1 MTVILETAAYT
12 AHKQE
17 KLTLSEKTQKT
28 TDQKGQIRSLYRHVY
43 SKYINTE
50 PVLSFG
56 VMCTKK
62 WNVSYEDYTHAL
74 NQRYMSWPFKSVC
87 VSRCVLWEKVHRSFI
102 NLLSSPH
109 SYQGRKT
116 VWSHADSS
124 WGYYPYSLFLRT
136 QPFIYTH
143 IKSNGKRPIIFND
156 RETNI
161 SRLPLWKLQSITLT

>member
-1 MTVILETAAYT
+1 MNLKFTVSHWVLAYIMTVILETAAYT

-62 WNVSYEDYTHAL
+62 WNVSYEDYMHAL

-109 SYQGRKT
+109 SF
-116 VWSHADSS
+116 S
-124 WGYYPYSLFLRT
+124 RT
-136 QPFIYTH
+136 QDSLVTRWLILR
-143 IKSNGKRPIIFND
+143 I
-156 RETNI
+156 
-161 SRLPLWKLQSITLT
+161 LPLFSLSAYTANYLHTHKEQWQKTNYL